1 MAHSRPTILV
11 AIDPNC
17 IKGYNL
23 SYWRDF
29 SLHVSTLKASQK
41 ETEIRVI
48 AIDTA
53 LEADTQHDS
62 LATIFHPHM
71 LGAEDH
77 GYVINYSMPE
87 ERSIW
92 RAVGKESECES
103 KLVSMMLHGP
113 LLPPDFFRAC
123 SKTPCAATIMQL
135 NQQAFP
141 DEWKLTMLQSYARA
155 HAIPEQNIMVID
167 SSEAFCDLTEES
179 GMTSIYADT
188 PQVWRWKRQSPTE
201 KTVKNCKD
209 TLVNIL
215 SFIEKERIVPGAG
228 EAFPSLETAAE
239 LFAATSKGQR
249 RRLCQQS
256 ATPPP

>member
-1 MAHSRPTILV
+1 MAHSRPTVLI

-23 SYWRDF
+23 SHWRDF
-29 SLHVSTLKASQK
+29 SAHVSTLKASQK

-53 LEADTQHDS
+53 LEAGPKHDS
-62 LATIFHPHM
+62 LATIFQPHM
-71 LGAEDH
+71 LGIEDH
-77 GYVINYSMPE
+77 GYAVNYSMPE

-92 RAVGKESECES
+92 RTDGKESECES
-103 KLVSMMLHGP
+103 EQVSMMLHGP
-113 LLPPDFFRAC
+113 LLPPDFFKAC
-123 SKTPCAATIMQL
+123 RETPCATTIMKL

-141 DEWKLTMLQSYARA
+141 DEWKLTMLQNYARA

-167 SSEAFCDLTEES
+167 SFEAFCDLTEES

-188 PQVWRWKRQSPTE
+188 PHVWKAKRQPPTE
-201 KTVKNCKD
+201 RTVKNCKNV
-209 TLVNIL
+209 LVDML
-215 SFIEKERIVPGAG
+215 SSIEKERIVPGAG
-228 EAFPSLETAAE
+228 AEFPTL
-239 LFAATSKGQR
+239 ATSNHSFAVTKKGQR

-256 ATPPP
+256 ATPPF